1 MCNSWADRIVGTSV
15 WTGVL
20 PERAAEREIM
30 KYSKYGSAAVVVAA
44 LLWSVDGLLRRHL
57 YTLPAP
63 VIVFWEH
70 TFGLLVMLPFILATW
85 RAFKQLTRRQWLAI
99 TVVSLLSGAAATIL
113 YTAALGRIQY
123 IPFSVVILLQQ
134 LNPIFAIAASAV
146 LLREPLTRRF
156 AALSIIAL
164 AAAYFTA
171 FPHGGINF
179 STGTGTAIAAL
190 FAIGAA
196 AGWGIS
202 TAFSKYALEGT
213 SSFHITAARFGITP
227 FFALF
232 FAFASGSAKDI
243 GHITLNQFAYLVAI
257 TFSTGLMALM
267 IYYFGLKRVKAS
279 RSAILELAWPA
290 SSVAVG
296 YIWLHQGLTAIQVL
310 AALVLVGAI
319 YLIARDTRDVETP
332 VDASPGVAKR
342 PKVRPGQTAAS
353 AAK

>member
-1 MCNSWADRIVGTSV
+1 
-15 WTGVL
+15 
-20 PERAAEREIM
+20 M
-30 KYSKYGSAAVVVAA
+30 KYNKYGSAAVVFAA

-70 TFGLLVMLPFILATW
+70 MFGFIVILPFILGTW
-85 RAFKQLTRRQWLAI
+85 RAFKKLTRRQWMAVA
-99 TVVSLLSGAAATIL
+99 VVSLLSGAGATIL
-113 YTAALGRIQY
+113 YTAALGRVQY

-134 LNPIFAIAASAV
+134 LNPIFAITASAI
-146 LLREPLTRRF
+146 LLREPLTKRF
-156 AALSIIAL
+156 GGLSVVALV
-164 AAAYFTA
+164 AAYFTA

-190 FAIGAA
+190 FAVGAA

-232 FAFASGSAKDI
+232 FAGVSGTAKDI

-257 TFSTGLMALM
+257 TFSTGLMALI

-290 SSVAVG
+290 SSVVIG
-296 YIWLHQGLTAIQVL
+296 YIWLHQGLTLIQGV
-310 AALVLVGAI
+310 AALVLVGTI

-332 VDASPGVAKR
+332 VDAPPKPAKAR
-342 PKVRPGQTAAS
+342 PA
-353 AAK
+353 